1 VVHVLTK
8 VLRRIHQSLRDKG
21 SLLIIQPTP
30 ENSTI
35 QLEVEGNTK
44 FSEELKEPNFLR
56 YLEATSASI
65 GNIVSEGL
73 FVIEDEAIT
82 PDEGSYHSREYD
94 SLDEWVEDHKPF
106 CEDLEAFNEM
116 SVKIRSIAG
125 KQEHR
130 ILEYWR
136 EDKVLL
142 RRS

>member
-1 VVHVLTK
+1 MVHVLTEVLLKIHRSLK
-8 VLRRIHQSLRDKG
+8 VNG

-35 QLEVEGNTK
+35 QLKVEGNIT
-44 FSEELKEPNFLR
+44 FSEELEEPNFYR

-65 GNIVSEGL
+65 NNLVGEGL

-82 PDEGSYHSREYD
+82 PDEGCYHCSEYD

-106 CEDLEAFNEM
+106 CRDFEAFNAM
-116 SVKIRSIAG
+116 SVKIGNIAG

>member
-8 VLRRIHQSLRDKG
+8 VLRKIHQSLRVKG
-21 SLLIIQPTP
+21 SLLIIQPTS

-82 PDEGSYHSREYD
+82 PDEGSYHSREYE

-106 CEDLEAFNEM
+106 CEDLEAFNAM
-116 SVKIRSIAG
+116 SVKIRNIAG
-125 KQEHR
+125 KQQHR